1 MVYGEQ
7 ESVDAL
13 QTALLSQLTVTDEG
27 DLHYWLGE
35 ALLEYSEDPVVIRE
49 GIYHLVHSL
58 RILSCGSED
67 NTYGRAKLKR
77 NCLSTAMRLRQIRNG
92 RRINVS
98 HDLVIDICEIAVKL
112 DEENYL
118 PWSLLAQEYAETM
131 QYRKGLDAGIRAL
144 ELNSKDSYAHNAVA
158 KCYEGIGD
166 IVRARYHFMLRAK
179 LQNTSDGYR
188 IVTDYLERMG
198 EFDSALEMAK
208 SWFELEPRNPIA
220 YSRVQQIEERLGLNG
235 YVYSSESLDSLHG
248 ERIKRNNDSE
258 EEMLYRAV
266 ATGKS

>member
-13 QTALLSQLTVTDEG
+13 QTSLLSQLEVTDEG

-35 ALLEYSEDPVVIRE
+35 ALLELSEDPVMVRE

-58 RILSCGSED
+58 RILSKTSED

-98 HDLVIDICEIAVKL
+98 HELVIDICEIAVQL
-112 DEENYL
+112 DDGNYL
-118 PWSLLAQEYAETM
+118 PWSLLAQEFAETM
-131 QYRKGLDAGIRAL
+131 QYKKGLETGLKAL

-158 KCYEGIGD
+158 KCYEGLGD
-166 IVRARYHFMLRAK
+166 IHRARHHFMLRAK
-179 LQNTSDGYR
+179 LQNTPDGFR

-198 EFDSALEMAK
+198 EFESALDMAR
-208 SWFELEPRNPIA
+208 SWFELEPKNPLA
-220 YSRVQQIEERLGLNG
+220 YTRVQQMSERLGKAD
-235 YVYSSESLDSLHG
+235 YIYSESLLDNDRDRL
-248 ERIKRNNDSE
+248 KRRNDLE
-258 EEMLYRAV
+258 EEILYKAV
-266 ATGKS
+266 ATGDS

>member
-13 QTALLSQLTVTDEG
+13 QTALLSQLEVTDEG

-35 ALLEYSEDPVVIRE
+35 ALLEYNDDPVMIRE
-49 GIYHLVHSL
+49 GIYHLVYSL
-58 RILSCGSED
+58 RLLSQSSED

-112 DEENYL
+112 DYENYL
-118 PWSLLAQEYAETM
+118 PWSLLSQEFAETM
-131 QYRKGLDAGIRAL
+131 QYKKGLETGLKAL
-144 ELNSKDSYAHNAVA
+144 ELNPRDSYAHNAVA
-158 KCYEGIGD
+158 KCYEGIGEVD
-166 IVRARYHFMLRAK
+166 KARHHFMLRAR
-179 LQNTSDGYR
+179 LQNTPDGYR

-198 EFDSALEMAK
+198 EVDSALDMAR
-208 SWFELEPRNPIA
+208 SWLDLEPKNPIA
-220 YSRVQQIEERLGLNG
+220 YQRVEQLSDRLGSQEYG
-235 YVYSSESLDSLHG
+235 YSEMLKQHDGS
-248 ERIKRNNDSE
+248 IKRKNELE
-258 EEMLYRAV
+258 EELLYRAV
-266 ATGKS
+266 ATGEN

>member
-13 QTALLSQLTVTDEG
+13 QTALLSQLEVTDEG

-35 ALLEYSEDPVVIRE
+35 ALLEYNDDPVMIRE

-58 RILSCGSED
+58 RILSTTSDD

-98 HDLVIDICEIAVKL
+98 HDLVIAICEMAVEL
-112 DEENYL
+112 DPDNYL

-131 QYRKGLDAGIRAL
+131 QYRRGLETGLRAL
-144 ELNSKDSYAHNAVA
+144 ELNPKDSYAHNAVA
-158 KCYEGIGD
+158 KCYEGLSD
-166 IVRARYHFMLRAK
+166 INKARHHFMLRAK
-179 LQNTSDGYR
+179 LQNTPDGYR

-198 EFDSALEMAK
+198 EMDSALDM
-208 SWFELEPRNPIA
+208 SRRWLELEPNNHIA
-220 YSRVQQIEERLGLNG
+220 QNRVKQICDRLGKDDYNC
-235 YVYSSESLDSLHG
+235 VESLLDEG
-248 ERIKRNNDSE
+248 MGKRIKDNE
-258 EEMLYRAV
+258 EELIYRAV
-266 ATGKS
+266 ATGES